1 MRGLAVSNI
10 MNASIHFRNH
20 PAFRFCHRFNALA
33 ACLAIGIATASAR
46 DPGTG
51 DRLLEKSREVE
62 EQVSGF
68 FHDTW
73 NRVWNSDDS
82 VGPRGRAL
90 TNMSTNLRERDDA
103 YLLRLHLPRHDVS
116 QASVE
121 LGGDGTLRVRV
132 PASGE
137 AGAYEQNLALPAAA
151 KDGKP
156 QVEKQA
162 ARHLMIVIVPKAPG
176 AETVAGAPSAP
187 AATPAT
193 PLSAPDA
200 DWDRRMLERMRIM
213 RRDMDRMMDRAYEEL
228 RDMPGARRFSG
239 SQCYASSTEL
249 GEENG
254 RFVVRCYIPESLAEQ
269 AKVTI
274 EGRLLRIESTGT
286 VATGSAAAHMAK
298 AARHIEWITLPES
311 VDAARM
317 TVERKQGMLLIT
329 VPKAD
334 GA

>member
-1 MRGLAVSNI
+1 
-10 MNASIHFRNH
+10 MNAPIHFQH
-20 PAFRFCHRFNALA
+20 PSPASLCRRFNVLA
-33 ACLAIGIATASAR
+33 ACVAIGMATASAR

-82 VGPRGRAL
+82 TGPRGRAL
-90 TNMSTNLRERDDA
+90 ANMSTNLRERDDA

-132 PASGE
+132 PATGE
-137 AGAYEQNLALPAAA
+137 TGAYEQNLALPAAA

-156 QVEKQA
+156 QVETQA

-176 AETVAGAPSAP
+176 AETAAPSAP

-193 PLSAPDA
+193 PLPAPDA

-213 RRDMDRMMDRAYEEL
+213 RRDMDRMMDRAYDEL

-249 GEENG
+249 REENG

-269 AKVTI
+269 ARVTL

-286 VATGSAAAHMAK
+286 VATESAAARTAG

-317 TVERKQGMLLIT
+317 TVERKQGMLQIT